1 MAVNGGAGNP
11 ISFSEIRDFYGDDPN
26 QPVSLSEYNRGG
38 TLVPQTFAG
47 SQTNTQGSTN
57 QTVDDFGIT
66 VSTTQSFTG
75 TMADSELVTRAQTSV
90 SGSSN
95 AGTSLTL
102 SYTVLASDAQIRI
115 FGGGFNQLGG
125 GESPQASAGYTVS
138 GILNLGSQGSMKQ
151 YDGPASNNR
160 SGFSG
165 SLNANIVQ
173 GTLGTGTFTMA
184 TTAGTHSGSLT
195 VKTARRNGV
204 NLNDV
209 TIQNNSSVST
219 YTLTTDSTRASLNAA
234 DIVYAP
240 GASKL
245 VKDDSSTPNYS
256 ISYDKVT
263 GSGAGSAGDID
274 VSVASVFTGS
284 FATGTGNA
292 TLLRRITFSSS
303 GSTITG
309 TTSYTVTADDATIG
323 IFAPLETQ
331 DAEDD
336 SPKSGTVVINVNGGS
351 SISCS
356 ASGSNETPTNIHFRG
371 PAALGAS
378 LTNVAGFSSNT
389 SPHSTLST
397 GDVINIVSFSGQGGG
412 LGSVKT
418 QRRTVQYKAVFTNSS
433 QSESYTLE
441 GGSGKTSGI
450 SSGSVVM
457 SPGATR
463 DATSPGN
470 SATPSWEVHFD
481 TSSGDC
487 NTNIPTTVGAG
498 NPINMDLFNAPGTP
512 VG

>member
-1 MAVNGGAGNP
+1 MAVNGGAGNA
-11 ISFSEIRDFYGDDPN
+11 ISFSEIRDFYGDTN
-26 QPVSLSEYNRGG
+26 PVSLSEFNRGG
-38 TLVPQTFAG
+38 DKVPQTFAG

-57 QTVDDFGIT
+57 LTVDDFGIT

-115 FGGGFNQLGG
+115 FGGGFNQMGG
-125 GESPQASAGYTVS
+125 GENPQSSAGYTSS
-138 GILNLGSQGSMKQ
+138 GILGLGPQGSMLQ

-195 VKTARRNGV
+195 VQTARRNGV

-274 VSVASVFTGS
+274 VSVATVFTGGLVPS
-284 FATGTGNA
+284 SGTTQRAHANV
-292 TLLRRITFSSS
+292 TS
-303 GSTITG
+303 GSTVSVT
-309 TTSYTVTADDATIG
+309 YTVTADDAA
-323 IFAPLETQ
+323 IFMNGGGLRETPGHDAPAGQTEPTGTH
-331 DAEDD
+331 
-336 SPKSGTVVINVNGGS
+336 SGTNNGS
-351 SISCS
+351 TLYTSTAAFS
-356 ASGSNETPTNIHFRG
+356 ERRYRG
-371 PAALGAS
+371 PAS
-378 LTNVAGFSSNT
+378 DNT
-389 SPHSTLST
+389 EFPGTAFHGSVNA
-397 GDVINIVSFSGQGGG
+397 GDVLVVTATVGTHSGQATI
-412 LGSVKT
+412 SST
-418 QRRTVQYKAVFTNSS
+418 RRAAQYKAVFTNSS
-433 QSESYTLE
+433 GSKSYTLE

-463 DATSPGN
+463 DGTSPGN
-470 SATPSWEVHFD
+470 STTPSWEIHFD

-487 NTNIPTTVGAG
+487 NTNIPTTIGAG
-498 NPINMDLFNAPGTP
+498 NPINMNLFNAPGTP

>member
-1 MAVNGGAGNP
+1 MGVGGGAGNP
-11 ISFSEIRDFYGDDPN
+11 ISFSQLRDFYGDDQN

-38 TLVPQTFAG
+38 NLVPQTFAG

-75 TMADSELVTRAQTSV
+75 TMADSELVTRATTSV

-95 AGTSLTL
+95 AGTALTL

-115 FGGGFNQLGG
+115 FGGGFNQMGG
-125 GESPQASAGYTVS
+125 GENPQSSAGYTSS
-138 GILNLGSQGSMKQ
+138 GILNLGSQGAMKQ
-151 YDGPASNNR
+151 YDGPAVNGR

-165 SLNANIVQ
+165 SLNANFVQ
-173 GTLGTGTFTMA
+173 GTLTTGTFTLA

-195 VKTARRNGV
+195 VQTARRNGV

-219 YTLTTDSTRASLNAA
+219 YTLTSDSTRASDNAA

-284 FATGTGNA
+284 FAVAGNNA
-292 TLLRRITFSSS
+292 TLIPRITFAASSS
-303 GSTITG
+303 YSGV
-309 TTSYTVTADDATIG
+309 SYTVQASDATIG
-323 IFAPLETQ
+323 IELPLEVNQ
-331 DAEDD
+331 AEDTN
-336 SPKSGTVVINVNGGS
+336 PNSGTLVVNVNGGTQY
-351 SISCS
+351 SIS
-356 ASGSNETPTNIHFRG
+356 ASGSGRTPGAHFAG
-371 PAALGAS
+371 PAANGATLANVGAYPNQS
-378 LTNVAGFSSNT
+378 ALT
-389 SPHSTLST
+389 TLSA
-397 GDVINIVSFSGQGGG
+397 GDVINCVSFSGQGGSSG
-412 LGSVKT
+412 AIAT

-441 GGSGKTSGI
+441 GGSGKTTGI

-457 SPGATR
+457 SPNDTR

-470 SATPSWEVHFD
+470 STTPSWEIHFD

-487 NTNIPTTVGAG
+487 NTNIPTTIGAG